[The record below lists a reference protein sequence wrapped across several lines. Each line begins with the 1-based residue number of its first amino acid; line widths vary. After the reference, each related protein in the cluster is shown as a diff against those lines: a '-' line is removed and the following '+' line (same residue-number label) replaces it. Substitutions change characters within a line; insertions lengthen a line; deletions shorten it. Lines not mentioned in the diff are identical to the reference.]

1 MIYCPDKWHFVDTG
15 ICVKVFATWLGG
27 YVHGD
32 EWRLNSGCTKIIEE
46 SDCYVVYGHSGSVYE
61 LAKGYEG
68 TSAWSSSVLHEFIRK
83 NENFVI
89 ISPEEAMELVEKY
102 GVNNDNS

>member
-15 ICVKVFATWLGG
+15 TCVKVFATWLGG

-46 SDCYVVYGHSGSVYE
+46 QDCYVVYGYSGSVYG
-61 LAKGYEG
+61 LVKGREG
-68 TSAWSSSVLHEFIRK
+68 TSAWSSSVLSRFMSN
-83 NENFVI
+83 NESMKI
-89 ISPEEAMELVEKY
+89 ITVEEAINLVEQYYEGTK
-102 GVNNDNS
+102 